1 MRAYRHPHWRVFA
14 CALFVAAGLLCG
26 PAHASIFSD
35 DEARKAILEL
45 RDTLTEYDH
54 QQKERMDA
62 LTQRIDDLANRVEG
76 LQHGMLEQADHTDAA
91 NQEIA
96 KVRGATEELRNEI
109 LNEQKR
115 DRERY
120 ADIDARLRKLEPSE
134 VSVEGRNVQVAREE
148 QAAYDAAMGEFRAN
162 EFRNAIHGL
171 EGFLARY
178 PQSVYAPTAQ
188 YWLGS
193 SYYAVKDFSSAVA
206 AQSALVE
213 HYPDSPHVPEALLNM
228 AASQVELND
237 RKGARAT
244 LGRIIKDFPD
254 SDQAKLA
261 KERLA
266 SLGSGAKEKK

>member
-1 MRAYRHPHWRVFA
+1 MRAYRHPIVPALA
-14 CALFVAAGLLCG
+14 CTLAAAGLLCA
-26 PAHASIFSD
+26 PARASIFSD

-54 QQKERMDA
+54 QQKERLDA

-76 LQHGMLEQADHTDAA
+76 LQHGMLEATDRTDAA
-91 NQEIA
+91 KEEIA
-96 KVRGATEELRNEI
+96 KIRGATEELHNEV

-115 DRERY
+115 ERERY
-120 ADIDARLRKLEPSE
+120 ADLDARLHKLEPSE
-134 VSVEGRNVQVAREE
+134 VSVDGKSVQVAREE
-148 QAAYDAAMGEFRAN
+148 QSAYDAAMAEFRAN
-162 EFRNAIHGL
+162 EFRSAIHGL

-178 PQSVYAPTAQ
+178 PQSPYAPTAQ

-193 SYYAVKDFSSAVA
+193 SYYAVKDFSAAVA

-213 HYPDSPHVPEALLNM
+213 HFPDSPHVPEALLNL

-244 LGRIIKDFPD
+244 LGRIVKDFPD

-261 KERLA
+261 KDRLA
-266 SLGSGAKEKK
+266 ALGGGARDKK